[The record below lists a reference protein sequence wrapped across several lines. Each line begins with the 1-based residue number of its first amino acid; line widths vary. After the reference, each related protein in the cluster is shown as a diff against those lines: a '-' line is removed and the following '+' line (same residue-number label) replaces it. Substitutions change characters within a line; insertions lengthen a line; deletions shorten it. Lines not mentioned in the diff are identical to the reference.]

1 MSQHIIQQYNWLK
14 KFLKPRRILQNTVKY
29 MNKLHHYKKM
39 YPNSTECKP
48 SVDELENGVLAL
60 LKSIEKYI
68 IGDKEDYE

>member
-1 MSQHIIQQYNWLK
+1 
-14 KFLKPRRILQNTVKY
+14 
-29 MNKLHHYKKM
+29 M